1 MSFLSGTL
9 SRSRSR
15 SKEKKNKTLLK
26 LTTIPMSCFILSS
39 TAPSSTM
46 FMNWSK
52 PRSVPVTAR
61 LALRATAVS
70 FFLEECF
77 LS

>member
-1 MSFLSGTL
+1 MSFLPYRGRKL
-9 SRSRSR
+9 
-15 SKEKKNKTLLK
+15 KKKKKKRQTRL

-61 LALRATAVS
+61 LAFRETA
-70 FFLEECF
+70 FFF
-77 LS
+77 